1 MTIKTDYSKAFSYAR
16 MQNGIPAIRSI
27 TIHNKGKEPL
37 PNVRLSIGFDP
48 AFAAKYEAV
57 LSEVPKGKTILDN
70 VRLLPSA
77 SFLANLTERM
87 EGTMTVT
94 VESEELG
101 AQGEKYPVSL
111 LPYDFWEGITD
122 APELLT
128 AYVLPNH
135 PAIRPLLQRASDK
148 LHAWTGNPSLDGYQS
163 GDPTRAKMQMA
174 AVYESLSE
182 ERISYANP
190 PASFA

>member
-122 APELLT
+122 APELLIPKT
-128 AYVLPNH
+128 
-135 PAIRPLLQRASDK
+135 PLHGCLTFALAVRVSGIFRGRGTPSASARGGSGR
-148 LHAWTGNPSLDGYQS
+148 LYQ
-163 GDPTRAKMQMA
+163 
-174 AVYESLSE
+174 ES
-182 ERISYANP
+182 
-190 PASFA
+190 